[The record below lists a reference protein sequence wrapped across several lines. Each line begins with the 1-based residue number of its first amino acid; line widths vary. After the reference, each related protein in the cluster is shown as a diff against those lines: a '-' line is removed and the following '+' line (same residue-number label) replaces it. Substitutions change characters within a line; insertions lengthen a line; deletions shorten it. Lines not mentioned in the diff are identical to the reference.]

1 MQTSNFVKVTPK
13 GGGRSVVVPVQNR
26 DFYLSQGAK
35 IEPATESEIMAQFP
49 EYAARVARKQTA
61 TPQGRNNNDSQKHQ
75 IQKLTDEVTRLKK
88 DVADRDAKIAELEA
102 ANEQLRMVAGGG
114 EPADAP
120 EAPADAPEP
129 EPEQAPAEEKKPRRN
144 SRSNKK

>member
-1 MQTSNFVKVTPK
+1 MFRNKFIKVTPK
-13 GGGRSVVVPVQNR
+13 GGGTPVILPDVNR
-26 DFYLSQGAK
+26 TFYLSQEAT
-35 IEPATESEIMAQFP
+35 IETPTEAEIMAQFP

-61 TPQGRNNNDSQKHQ
+61 TPQGRNNNDSLKHQ
-75 IQKLTDEVTRLKK
+75 IQKLNDEVTRLKK

-102 ANEQLRMVAGGG
+102 ANTQLRALAGG
-114 EPADAP
+114 D
-120 EAPADAPEP
+120 APADAPEP

>member
-1 MQTSNFVKVTPK
+1 MQTSNFLKVTPK
-13 GGGRSVVVPVQNR
+13 GGGHSVVVPVQNR

-35 IEPATESEIMAQFP
+35 VEPATESEIMAQFP

-102 ANEQLRMVAGGG
+102 ANTQLRALAGGG